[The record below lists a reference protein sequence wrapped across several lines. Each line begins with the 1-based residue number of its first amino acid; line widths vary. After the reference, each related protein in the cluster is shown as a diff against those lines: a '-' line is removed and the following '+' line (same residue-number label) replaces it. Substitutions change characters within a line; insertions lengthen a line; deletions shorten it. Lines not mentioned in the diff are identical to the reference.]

1 MKNWRLISLLNV
13 EVKLISKVLSSR
25 IKNILTNLILSNQN
39 VYVINR
45 FISES
50 GRLMYD
56 ILEMKDILIMES
68 YL

>member
-25 IKNILTNLILSNQN
+25 IKNLLTNLILSNQN

-68 YL
+68 CL

>member
-25 IKNILTNLILSNQN
+25 IKNLLTNLILSNQN